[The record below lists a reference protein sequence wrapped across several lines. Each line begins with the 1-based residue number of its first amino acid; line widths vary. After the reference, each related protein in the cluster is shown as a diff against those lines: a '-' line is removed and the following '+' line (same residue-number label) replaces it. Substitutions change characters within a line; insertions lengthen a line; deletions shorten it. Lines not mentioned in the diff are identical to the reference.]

1 MIIGSL
7 AGVNHRTVVKTELP
21 YAIKGKKSKAT
32 WITTRFAKQSLDSSC
47 HASFSKV
54 LTNLHVKVFAQD
66 KVPLLGGILGSKA
79 SIVIFSG

>member
-21 YAIKGKKSKAT
+21 YAIKGKKVNAT

-47 HASFSKV
+47 PHASFSKV

-66 KVPLLGGILGSKA
+66 KVPLLGGIWGPKRPL
-79 SIVIFSG
+79 